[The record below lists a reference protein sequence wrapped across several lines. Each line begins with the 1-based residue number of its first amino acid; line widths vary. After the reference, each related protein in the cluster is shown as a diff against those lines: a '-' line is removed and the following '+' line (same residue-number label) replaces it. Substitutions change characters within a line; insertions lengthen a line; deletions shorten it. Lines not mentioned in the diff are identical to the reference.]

1 MCSYLL
7 HASNGDRVLHAVGL
21 AFLGEFV
28 VHLPC
33 AENDA
38 LHPGWVLGHWAI
50 IWDQALEVCA
60 WSTAGRHSNTHPLP
74 DIQRAYTPALSFT
87 DIHTPTHTH
96 RLTWQHLVK
105 VGPRLG
111 VAQQGFGGENDE
123 LGKEDRSE
131 DNEL

>member
-87 DIHTPTHTH
+87 DIHTPTHTVLPGSISSKLDLASGW
-96 RLTWQHLVK
+96 RS
-105 VGPRLG
+105 RDLG
-111 VAQQGFGGENDE
+111 V
-123 LGKEDRSE
+123 KTMS
-131 DNEL
+131 